1 MEGNAPHHR
10 NRCCLFDLLGG
21 LFIQRETCTFRF
33 RIGRFWGAII
43 RGVFSSQRKPPATAA
58 IMGIEIISG
67 LAGVDD
73 VSFSHSRAPSPH
85 TV

>member
-33 RIGRFWGAII
+33 RIGRFWGQSFVGFFLLNENH
-43 RGVFSSQRKPPATAA
+43 RQQRQLWASK
-58 IMGIEIISG
+58 
-67 LAGVDD
+67 LY
-73 VSFSHSRAPSPH
+73 RA
-85 TV
+85 